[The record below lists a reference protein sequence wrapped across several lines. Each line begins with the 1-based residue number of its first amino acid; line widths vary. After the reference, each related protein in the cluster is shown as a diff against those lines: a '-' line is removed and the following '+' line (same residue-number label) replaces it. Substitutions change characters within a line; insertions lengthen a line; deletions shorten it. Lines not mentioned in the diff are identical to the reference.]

1 MYFRFLIDRRL
12 SALDKEE
19 WMTEW
24 KELGEILWDVSDE
37 SLMDFLDE
45 ARNAG
50 LKRSAHHR

>member
-37 SLMDFLDE
+37 SLLDFLDE